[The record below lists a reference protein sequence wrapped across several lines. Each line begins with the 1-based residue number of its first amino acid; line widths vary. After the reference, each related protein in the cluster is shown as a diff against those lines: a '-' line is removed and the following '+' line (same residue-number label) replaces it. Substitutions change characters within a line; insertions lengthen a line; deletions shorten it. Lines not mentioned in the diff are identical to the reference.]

1 MDDGRP
7 DPDLLL
13 SQIQKEETR
22 EKAGKLKIF
31 LGYAAGV
38 GKTYGMLK
46 AAHERF
52 AEGIDVRIG
61 YVETHGR
68 PDTDALIEGLP
79 IIPRAEIPYK
89 STILYEMDTDSII
102 RAHPSLVL
110 VDELAHSNPPSFRY
124 TKRYQDVE
132 ELLAAGIDVYTTLNI
147 QHLESVRDV
156 VAKITS
162 IIVHETVPDRI
173 VDMADEIELM
183 DIPPAELRTR
193 LAEGK
198 VYVPDM
204 ATRAI
209 EQFFNE
215 GNLFALRELSLR
227 KTADRVDTQM
237 LEYMQTR
244 SIPGPWPVSEHLL
257 VSIGPSPLSEKLVRT
272 TKRQADR
279 LNTDWRAVYVET
291 PMHHRLSYSAKEQIY
306 KTIKLVESLGGKTET
321 IFGLNIPDTLI
332 EYAKK
337 HNITRIVIGKT
348 LRSRWK
354 ELIFGSIVDQ
364 MIHKSGEI
372 DVYVISSSDEK
383 RESIS
388 YSDDSILPV
397 TLPGKYLESLI
408 LVGIVTI
415 FGDVLKNYISQTNLI
430 MFYLMVVVMAAFRRG
445 LYLAVFT
452 SIIGVLMF
460 DFFLVPPY
468 YTFRVSDTQYIIT
481 FFGMILVGTVISIL
495 ISKTQDYAKSA
506 HAREQE
512 NAALYRLAKNL
523 AGASDLKSVLSA
535 VILKVEENFN
545 WQAVILN
552 PHNNSLMVSSS
563 SHNLHITDNEI
574 SVAQWAFSKN
584 DIVGYDTDTL
594 HASRLRFIP
603 IRSRKKVLGVLGV
616 KPEEVEGVI
625 SPEEGRMLELF
636 ADLTGLAI
644 ERFGKG

>member
-22 EKAGKLKIF
+22 KNAGKLKIF

-46 AAHERF
+46 AAHERL

-61 YVETHGR
+61 YVESHGR
-68 PDTDALIEGLP
+68 PDTDGLIEGLP
-79 IIPRAEIPYK
+79 IIPRAQIPYK

-102 RAHPSLVL
+102 RVHPSLVL
-110 VDELAHSNPPSFRY
+110 VDELAHSNPPSFRN

-183 DIPPAELRTR
+183 DLPPAELRTR

-204 ATRAI
+204 AARAI

-291 PMHHRLSYSAKEQIY
+291 PMHHRLSYSAKEQVY

-364 MIHKSGEI
+364 MIHKSGDI
-372 DVYVISSSDEK
+372 DVYVISSSDEN
-383 RESIS
+383 RENIS

-397 TLPGKYLESLI
+397 TVPGKYLESLI

-430 MFYLMVVVMAAFRRG
+430 MFYLMVVVIAAFRRG
-445 LYLAVFT
+445 LYLAIFT

-506 HAREQE
+506 HVREQE

-545 WQAVILN
+545 WQAVILI
-552 PHNNSLMVSSS
+552 PHNTSLMVSSS

-616 KPEEVEGVI
+616 KPEAMEGVI

-644 ERFGKG
+644 ERFKKG